1 LEEQIRRFRP
11 QMAALMNEE
20 AAAKLRDRC
29 RDLKVNIVSGMQ
41 GTIQAATYPEGDL
54 VIAAIVGAAGLVP
67 TLSAI
72 RAKKPIALANKEA
85 MVMAGQLVTDEAK
98 RHGVTIFPVDSE
110 HSAIFQS
117 MEGHRRDNI
126 RKLLLTA
133 SGGPLLK
140 TPLAR
145 MRYVKPEQALKHPN
159 WKMGAKI
166 TIDSA
171 TLMNKGL
178 EVIEARWLFDI
189 PYSRIE
195 VLIHPQSVIHSMVEY
210 VAYLTVNDLWRTES
224 PSKRFGHGIGLLLS
238 RYLAFLDDNYRL
250 GQLID
255 RVNIPDRPGVRRPF
269 MEVWKLSET
278 SEDRQYFLWPRL
290 MSDQRLL
297 AHARAVWLAR
307 GRPPAAADLIA
318 RICSEVAQDVALIRS
333 RGGEVVFV
341 RPPSSGAYYERE
353 QTAAPRAATW
363 DRLLRE
369 TGAPGIHFEDYQDM
383 QDLEIPE
390 MSHLSRDSATR
401 FTRAYVEVL
410 VGQYPWL
417 DRTTRA
423 GAAT

>member
-1 LEEQIRRFRP
+1 MKLFED
-11 QMAALMNEE
+11 EE
-20 AAAKLRDRC
+20 ARRVIPGARWEAAWWLTVALVVAWIGAWEWKMRSLGLR
-29 RDLKVNIVSGMQ
+29 
-41 GTIQAATYPEGDL
+41 AGDL
-54 VIAAIVGAAGLVP
+54 GDSASHWTVERRKIAAGEHDDVVIFGSSRILFDTDLAVWQQMTGRRPAQLALPGTSPRFLLTRFARDADFAGLV
-67 TLSAI
+67 I
-72 RAKKPIALANKEA
+72 
-85 MVMAGQLVTDEAK
+85 V
-98 RHGVTIFPVDSE
+98 GVTPESFFSEFTTAFP
-110 HSAIFQS
+110 
-117 MEGHRRDNI
+117 
-126 RKLLLTA
+126 
-133 SGGPLLK
+133 
-140 TPLAR
+140 
-145 MRYVKPEQALKHPN
+145 
-159 WKMGAKI
+159 
-166 TIDSA
+166 
-171 TLMNKGL
+171 
-178 EVIEARWLFDI
+178 
-189 PYSRIE
+189 
-195 VLIHPQSVIHSMVEY
+195 
-210 VAYLTVNDLWRTES
+210 AYLTVNDLWRTES

-307 GRPPAAADLIA
+307 GQPPAAADLIA